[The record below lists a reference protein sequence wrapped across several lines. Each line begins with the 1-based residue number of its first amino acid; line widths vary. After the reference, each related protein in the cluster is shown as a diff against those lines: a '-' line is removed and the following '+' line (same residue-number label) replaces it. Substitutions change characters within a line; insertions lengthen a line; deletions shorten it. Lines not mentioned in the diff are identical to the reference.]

1 MGYPEIASGPGP
13 YAIERNWG
21 VMDPAMDPTN
31 EKTYKFLETFIGEMT
46 KLFPDKYFHIGGDE
60 VNGKEWDRKS
70 KIQDFMHSH
79 NIKSNAELQA
89 YFNEHVS
96 KIVSKNNKIMV
107 GWDEILQPSLPK
119 NIVIQSWRGPASL
132 AQAAKQGIHG
142 ILSAGYYV
150 DLNYSAAQHYAAD
163 PLGDTA
169 ASLTPEEQKFVLG
182 GESCMWSEFVSP
194 ENMDSRIWPR
204 TIAIAERL
212 WSPQNVTDV
221 NSMYQRM
228 YEVGRQLD
236 WLGITHNS
244 NYGPMLRRIAA
255 SEDISS
261 LKTLADV
268 VEPVKGYKRDE
279 LAASP
284 RPV

>member
-1 MGYPEIASGPGP
+1 M
-13 YAIERNWG
+13 
-21 VMDPAMDPTN
+21 
-31 EKTYKFLETFIGEMT
+31 
-46 KLFPDKYFHIGGDE
+46 
-60 VNGKEWDRKS
+60 
-70 KIQDFMHSH
+70 
-79 NIKSNAELQA
+79 
-89 YFNEHVS
+89 
-96 KIVSKNNKIMV
+96 
-107 GWDEILQPSLPK
+107 
-119 NIVIQSWRGPASL
+119 
-132 AQAAKQGIHG
+132 
-142 ILSAGYYV
+142 

-284 RPV
+284 PTSLTPLNRMIDASRS